1 MKLEFF
7 KNKESAKKRRHN
19 LRDNVAITKTNLN
32 LVILLKIWSVVKL
45 IKNIDHTK
53 ILEVLEY

>member
-19 LRDNVAITKTNLN
+19 LRDNVAITKANLI
-32 LVILLKIWSVVKL
+32 LVILLKI
-45 IKNIDHTK
+45 
-53 ILEVLEY
+53 